1 MEDMT
6 TQGYATSFTS
16 ERLLR
21 RELET
26 VLRLQAAGLA
36 WTDVR
41 QEVLARNLFQARRT
55 STAQT
60 YLKLVSRRLCWVD
73 ERLRSLYLEGARGDA
88 LAILLYTFLASYR
101 YPREFVLEELRHGL
115 HIC

>member
-6 TQGYATSFTS
+6 TQGYAASFTS

-26 VLRLQAAGLA
+26 VLRLHAAGLA
-36 WTDVR
+36 WTEVR

-55 STAQT
+55 START
-60 YLKLVSRRLCWVD
+60 YLTLVRRRVAWLD
-73 ERLRSLYLEGARGDA
+73 ERLRSLYLEGPRGDA
-88 LAILLYTFLASYR
+88 LAILLYTFLAS
-101 YPREFVLEELRHGL
+101 
-115 HIC
+115 